1 MEIGHTKEVDPQDL
15 INRLEGLISYF
26 ESKNNT
32 PKKNTL
38 TTKSFERSIQ
48 RKNGQIHL
56 MIENNILEE
65 LKKGSKEKGISLSEL
80 CRQKLRGNDQ
90 LDRIEFMI
98 REIIKKKCLYTKD
111 MS

>member
-26 ESKNNT
+26 ERKNKRHDI
-32 PKKNTL
+32 PKKDTL
-38 TTKSFERSIQ
+38 TTKSFERNIQ

-65 LKKGSKEKGISLSEL
+65 LKKESREKDISLSEL
-80 CRQKLRGNDQ
+80 CRQKLRRNDQ
-90 LDRIEFMI
+90 LDRIESML
-98 REIIKKKCLYTKD
+98 RR
-111 MS
+111 